1 MAPKKD
7 ASAAP
12 ETAITGYDSKETKL
26 LAAAFVSSI
35 GQDKYDFALMAKLT
49 GFTEGTT
56 KKFWPP
62 VKRKVMEEHPELA
75 KYLSGTASTTAT
87 AATATKA
94 AGKKRKAVD
103 AELDPK
109 VSDAADGNG
118 TNGKPKKAPAK
129 GKRGKKINTDGA
141 ETENSAEGGYGKKIK
156 SEDTEEAENS
166 ADGGDGMGEFVIRA
180 NVLNWLDKTDGPV
193 AEEEV

>member
-1 MAPKKD
+1 
-7 ASAAP
+7 
-12 ETAITGYDSKETKL
+12 
-26 LAAAFVSSI
+26 
-35 GQDKYDFALMAKLT
+35 MAKLT

-75 KYLSGTASTTAT
+75 KYLIGTASTTAT

-103 AELDPK
+103 AEAEADADAELDPK
-109 VSDAADGNG
+109 VSDIADGNG

-129 GKRGKKINTDGA
+129 GKRGKKTKTDDA
-141 ETENSAEGGYGKKIK
+141 ETENSADGGYGKKVK
-156 SEDTEEAENS
+156 SEGAEEAENS

-180 NVLNWLDKTDGPV
+180 NVLNWLDKTDGPA